1 MPAMNHNTIS
11 LIGMPGAGK
20 STVGVL
26 LAKLLGLNFIDSD
39 LLIQVRHQATLQ
51 AILDRDGHL
60 RLRQLEEEVLLDTP
74 LDNTLLAT
82 GGSAVY
88 SEAAMAR
95 LRELGPVVFID
106 TPLDVLLQ
114 RVDDAD
120 QRGIAR
126 APDQNFSDVFAERQ
140 PLYQRYADITIA
152 GQEQSAE
159 MTARL
164 LARQLSDT
172 RE

>member
-1 MPAMNHNTIS
+1 MTHNTIS

-26 LAKLLGLNFIDSD
+26 LAKLLGLNFLDSD
-39 LLIQVRHQATLQ
+39 LLIQVRNKATLQ
-51 AILDRDGHL
+51 TILERDGHL
-60 RLRQLEEEVLLDTP
+60 RLRELEEQVLLEAD

-88 SEAAMAR
+88 SEAAMTR

-106 TPLDVLLQ
+106 APLDVLMQ
-114 RVDDAD
+114 RVDNEND
-120 QRGIAR
+120 RGIAR
-126 APDQNFSDVFAERQ
+126 APDQDFGDVFAERQ
-140 PLYQRYADITIA
+140 PLYQRYADLTVA
-152 GQEQSAE
+152 GNEQSAE

-164 LARQLSDT
+164 LADQLVGS